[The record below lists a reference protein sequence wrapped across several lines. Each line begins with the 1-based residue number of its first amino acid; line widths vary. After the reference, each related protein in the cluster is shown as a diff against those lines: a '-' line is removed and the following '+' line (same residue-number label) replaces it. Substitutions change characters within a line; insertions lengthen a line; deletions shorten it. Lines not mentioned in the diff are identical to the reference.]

1 MTMTHWLPGLVWAVL
16 LGPATPSSWE
26 LGIFTVTGKGD
37 DATVSANTNGVTAEA
52 ALQALAKAMGWGYRP
67 ATERVVEELTKVSID
82 LSFTDQKPRIV
93 AHLIAVTAGMDV
105 AFDDRTSTVGY
116 TALMHVA
123 PAQPGDT
130 PAGRERLR
138 KWAVHWYRSFLS
150 LETDPLVEEQGLKV
164 SMHLGN
170 LRMAQ
175 GDLEGAIQAF
185 SKIYSLGSTNTN
197 YWTLALLRMAQAA
210 FELGNLEQAEKWAKE
225 LTQQHPSLR
234 PTAEATVL
242 VGKILLRAKNP
253 DGTPRYDECVRFLEA
268 SCLRLA
274 SAPEIIDIYLLIAEA
289 ERYRNRPD
297 KMLRVLDILA
307 AARPTKD
314 WTKKQWLDYHF
325 LRGIAAEGTAESL
338 SEEPKRTERLQ
349 EAIRAMEMFLGVGT
363 DDPRRGVAYVVLGRG
378 YLGTDRYLEARAAA
392 LEAMGNRT
400 RLDRVWLQHARI
412 LEAKT
417 ALVLDDR
424 DVAFMNL
431 ETQVRKPSEHKPA
444 LILFLVDSLIEAGRY
459 QQAITNAD
467 LLTGQK
473 SIWGDRARYRRV
485 LAMFKSAQA
494 TGIYTGFTEQAIR
507 IAQRIED
514 KVEQRKV
521 AELIGR
527 AYEAQKMIEKAADAY
542 RGMLR

>member
-1 MTMTHWLPGLVWAVL
+1 MKYLLAGLLWTAL
-16 LGPATPSSWE
+16 IGPANPVI
-26 LGIFTVTGKGD
+26 LPVGIFTVTGKGEA
-37 DATVSANTNGVTAEA
+37 ATVSANTNGVTADA

-67 ATERVVEELTKVSID
+67 VTDRVVQELTKVSID
-82 LSFTDQKPRIV
+82 LSFNDQKPRII

-105 AFDDRTSTVGY
+105 AFDDRTSTIGY
-116 TALMHVA
+116 SAIMHVA

-150 LETDPLVEEQGLKV
+150 MESDPLVEEQGLKV
-164 SMHLGN
+164 SMHLGH

-175 GDLEGAIQAF
+175 GDMEGAIQAF
-185 SKIYSLGSTNTN
+185 SKIYKLGSTNTN
-197 YWTLALLRMAQAA
+197 YWTLALLRMAQAS
-210 FELGNLEQAEKWAKE
+210 FEMDNLEQAEKWAKE
-225 LTQQHPSLR
+225 LTHQHPSLR

-242 VGKILLRAKNP
+242 VGKILLRSKNP
-253 DGTPRYDECVRFLEA
+253 DGTPRWGECVRFLEA
-268 SCLRLA
+268 SYLRLA

-289 ERYRNRPD
+289 ERYRNRPE
-297 KMLRVLDILA
+297 KMIRVLDILA
-307 AARPTKD
+307 AARPTTD
-314 WTKKQWLDYHF
+314 WSRQQWLDYHF
-325 LRGIAAEGTAESL
+325 LRGIGAEGMAQSL
-338 SEEPKRTERLQ
+338 PEGKKRTKRLQ
-349 EAIRAMEMFLGVGT
+349 EAIHSMERFLGIDT
-363 DDPRRGVAYVVLGRG
+363 EDSRRGVAFVVLGRG

-392 LEAMGNRT
+392 LEAMGNRS

-417 ALVLDDR
+417 ALVLDDQ

-444 LILFLVDSLIEAGRY
+444 LILFLVDSLIDAGRY

-467 LLTGQK
+467 LLSEQK

-485 LAMFKSAQA
+485 LAMFKSARD
-494 TGIYTGFTEQAIR
+494 TGIYTGFTDQAIR
-507 IAQRIED
+507 IAHRIED
-514 KVEQRKV
+514 KAEQRKV